1 MKDKICLLRDICNSI
16 ARYEQLFLTEHS
28 ITLNEGMVLCSLK
41 RSSRSS
47 GEIAKEINLACSNT
61 SKLIRT
67 IEEKGLIKRDVGVED
82 RRQMYFSLSES
93 GKSKLKEIEEGTLQF
108 DEPLKSILERY
119 S

>member
-1 MKDKICLLRDICNSI
+1 MKGKICLLRDICNSI
-16 ARYEQLFLTEHS
+16 GRFETLFLNEHS

-41 RSSRSS
+41 EGSRSS

-67 IEEKGLIKRDVGVED
+67 IEEKGLIERGVGVED

-93 GKSKLKEIEEGTLQF
+93 GKSKLKEIEGSKLEF
-108 DEPLKSILERY
+108 EEPLKSLL
-119 S
+119 